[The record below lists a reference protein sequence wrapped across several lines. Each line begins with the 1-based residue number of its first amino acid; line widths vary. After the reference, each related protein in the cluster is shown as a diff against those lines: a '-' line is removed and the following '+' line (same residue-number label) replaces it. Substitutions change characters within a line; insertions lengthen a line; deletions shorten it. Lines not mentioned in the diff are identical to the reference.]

1 MAIRSLF
8 DRLIAPR
15 FIAMHGLRISTGRIV
30 GTAPVPIGVLRA
42 LRRGDYEQDE
52 CTVVRATLRP
62 DDRVLEVGAGIGVV
76 TALCCR
82 IAGDG
87 NVTVYEA
94 NPGLASRLK
103 HTCASNGFSPKI
115 NIRPVAAESGPVT
128 FRVGDNF
135 LSSSLINRPN
145 LSREIVTEADSF
157 SAVLAEVQ
165 PTFLVMDVEGAET
178 DILTS
183 VDDFGSVRAICLE
196 IHPHVSGQD
205 KVDDMM
211 AHLARCGFV
220 TNRERSGKQ
229 TVFLE
234 REPVL

>member
-1 MAIRSLF
+1 MAIRTLL
-8 DRLIAPR
+8 DRLVAPR
-15 FIAMHGLRISTGRIV
+15 FIAMHGLRISTGRV
-30 GTAPVPIGVLRA
+30 DGADPVPTGVLRA

-52 CTVVRATLRP
+52 CMVVQTTLRP

-103 HTCASNGFSPKI
+103 HTCASNGFAPKI
-115 NIRPVAAESGPVT
+115 NMRPVAAESGPIA

-135 LSSSLINRPN
+135 LSSSLVDRPN
-145 LSREIVTEADSF
+145 LTREIVTEADSF
-157 SAVLAEVQ
+157 TAVLAEVQ

-178 DILTS
+178 SILAST
-183 VDDFGSVRAICLE
+183 DDFGMVRAICLE
-196 IHPHVSGQD
+196 IHPHVTGQD
-205 KVDDMM
+205 RIEDMM
-211 AHLARCGFV
+211 AHLARCGFAL
-220 TNRERSGKQ
+220 RQDLSRKQ

-234 REPVL
+234 RAQQN